1 MPAAQQRGQRSSD
14 RASSRTLEA
23 FWLANEVYPFVPGVE
38 SLFSAAVVGGVSQ
51 HNAAEAELLE
61 TGHVLRDHVPAK
73 SVAFFSIL
81 CMYWRFRALH
91 DQPPPSPG
99 AQERRARRSRR
110 RVQRCSAILESPQA
124 DSRRQAQI
132 LDVLLCR
139 DGWGKDHS
147 VFNSSHHGRR
157 RLPNGAPFSYPERAQ
172 W

>member
-51 HNAAEAELLE
+51 HNAAELLE

-110 RVQRCSAILESPQA
+110 RVQRSLTGESTGGGP
-124 DSRRQAQI
+124 RRQRKFWFFYTYGTVGERPLGI
-132 LDVLLCR
+132 LLQSLRTTAVTFTSDFPQYL
-139 DGWGKDHS
+139 G
-147 VFNSSHHGRR
+147 
-157 RLPNGAPFSYPERAQ
+157 RAQ